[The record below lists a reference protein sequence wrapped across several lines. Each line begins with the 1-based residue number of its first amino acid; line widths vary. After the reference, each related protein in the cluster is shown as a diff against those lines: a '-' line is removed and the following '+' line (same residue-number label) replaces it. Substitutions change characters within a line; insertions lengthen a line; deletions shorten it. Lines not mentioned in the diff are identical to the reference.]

1 MILFETTLGNI
12 TIELFENDAPLTT
25 MNMKQ
30 YVRDGFYDG
39 TIFHRVIDGFMIQGG
54 GFESGMVKK
63 DTREPIENEASN
75 GLANDRGTIA
85 MARTK
90 DPHSA
95 TAQFFINVVDNDFLN
110 FKSETTDGFGYSVFG
125 RVYDGLEI
133 VDAIKAVETT
143 SIGGYSAVPVDE
155 IIIEKATIVSPLT
168 PASSSTV
175 ADATL
180 APVGFIYSL
189 DVIANLLGNVMFLKG
204 LKETVTQSSHFI
216 EYNGQSF
223 NYSEIDSIITTVVR
237 DSQFT
242 AEFAQEI
249 IDAYPSFSGISY
261 STAVTFIGQSNLDAT
276 LLAVAGADGNYVG

>member
-25 MNMKQ
+25 MNIKQ
-30 YVRDGFYDG
+30 YVQDGFYDS

-63 DTREPIENEASN
+63 DTRDPIENEASN
-75 GLANDRGTIA
+75 GLANNRGTIA

-95 TAQFFINVVDNDFLN
+95 TAQFFINVADNSFLD

-125 RVYDGLEI
+125 RVYEGLEI

-143 SIGGYSAVPVDE
+143 SLGDYSAVPVDE
-155 IIIEKATIVSPLT
+155 IIIEKATIVSPFA
-168 PASSSTV
+168 PALSSTV

-180 APVGFIYSL
+180 SPAGIIYSL
-189 DVIANLLGNVMFLKG
+189 DIIANLLGNVMFLNG
-204 LKETVTQSSHFI
+204 LKETVTESSHFI

-223 NYSEIDSIITTVVR
+223 DYSEIDPIITTVVR

-249 IDAYPSFSGISY
+249 VDAYPSFSGISY
-261 STAVTFIGQSNLDAT
+261 STAVAFVGLSNLDAT